1 MYDVEKKNKI
11 TGRSL
16 VIQRKIISRVFY
28 CTIGH
33 TLLIFIIIYFIFFF
47 LSENAKK
54 KNVARYPSSNGY

>member
-33 TLLIFIIIYFIFFF
+33 TLLIFIIIYFILFCQ
-47 LSENAKK
+47 KMQK
-54 KNVARYPSSNGY
+54 RNVARYPSSNGF